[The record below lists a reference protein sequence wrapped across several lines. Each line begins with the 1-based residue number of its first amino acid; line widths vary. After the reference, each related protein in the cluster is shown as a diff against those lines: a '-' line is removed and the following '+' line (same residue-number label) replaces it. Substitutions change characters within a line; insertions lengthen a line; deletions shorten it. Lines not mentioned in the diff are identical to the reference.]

1 MVSAL
6 NEDRLFPTDPEQRS
20 IARRLYEAIKDRPI
34 ISPHGHVPIDWFAED
49 KHFKNPTDLFITPD
63 HYVTRIMHG
72 HSVPFSEL
80 GVGQKNF
87 TEEQS
92 RNAFRLLGKY
102 WYAYAGTPMRYWME
116 DSLSNV
122 FGINKPLNED
132 TADSIYDEL
141 NELLASDDF
150 TTRKLVKR
158 FNIGFISTTDDPTD
172 DLALHDK
179 VRADANFPA
188 RLAPCFRPDRYLA
201 VDRVDWAQLCDQLG
215 ESAGVSTA
223 TYEGFVEAMRR
234 RRLFFK
240 QHGAVA
246 ADYGVDSSLDEV
258 NWSGDTTRLSD
269 DEAIR
274 LYTKARSG
282 TLTSDEARKLHAHL
296 LNDQAKL
303 AQDDGLVMTMHP
315 GVMRNHYR
323 KQLVNYG
330 PDCGADC
337 PMPADWAH
345 WLRPMLNEYG
355 ENPDFHL
362 VAFTMDETAYSR
374 ELAPMA
380 AYYPALYIGA
390 PWWFL
395 DAPEPI
401 LRYYED
407 VVPYAGFAKLS
418 GFIDDTRALCSIPAR
433 HDMNRRLTARY
444 ISGLVA
450 DHRLSYEEG
459 EQIAIRS
466 VDGQPSDVFKL

>member
-1 MVSAL
+1 MTSAL
-6 NEDRLFPTDPEQRS
+6 NEDRLLPADPSQRS
-20 IARRLYEAIKDRPI
+20 TARRLYEAIKDRPI
-34 ISPHGHVPIDWFAED
+34 ISPHGHVPIDWFAQD

-72 HSVPFSEL
+72 HGVPFSDL
-80 GVGQKNF
+80 GVGQKHF
-87 TEEQS
+87 TDEQS

-102 WYAYAGTPMRYWME
+102 WYAYAGTPMRYWFE

-122 FGINKPLNED
+122 FGIDKPLNED

-141 NELLASDDF
+141 NELLTSDDF

-172 DLALHDK
+172 DLALHDQ
-179 VRADANFPA
+179 VRADSTFPS
-188 RLAPCFRPDRYLA
+188 RFAPCFRPDRYLE
-201 VDRVDWAQLCDQLG
+201 VDRVDWVQLSDALG
-215 ESAGVSTA
+215 ESAGVDTS

-234 RRLFFK
+234 RRLF
-240 QHGAVA
+240 
-246 ADYGVDSSLDEV
+246 
-258 NWSGDTTRLSD
+258 
-269 DEAIR
+269 
-274 LYTKARSG
+274 
-282 TLTSDEARKLHAHL
+282 AHL

-323 KQLVNYG
+323 RQLVNYG

-337 PMPADWAH
+337 PMPADWSH
-345 WLRPMLNEYG
+345 WLRPVLNEYG
-355 ENPDFHL
+355 DNPDFHL

-395 DAPEPI
+395 DAPESI
-401 LRYYED
+401 LRYYAD
-407 VVPYAGFAKLS
+407 VVPYAGFSKLS

-444 ISGLVA
+444 VSGLVA

-459 EQIAIRS
+459 EQIVIRS

>member
-72 HSVPFSEL
+72 HCVPFSEL

-215 ESAGVSTA
+215 ESASVSAA

-274 LYTKARSG
+274 LYSKARSG

-315 GVMRNHYR
+315 GVMRN
-323 KQLVNYG
+323 
-330 PDCGADC
+330 
-337 PMPADWAH
+337 
-345 WLRPMLNEYG
+345 
-355 ENPDFHL
+355 
-362 VAFTMDETAYSR
+362 TTASSSSTTVR
-374 ELAPMA
+374 TVERIARCRLIGLTGCAP
-380 AYYPALYIGA
+380 
-390 PWWFL
+390 
-395 DAPEPI
+395 
-401 LRYYED
+401 
-407 VVPYAGFAKLS
+407 
-418 GFIDDTRALCSIPAR
+418 CST
-433 HDMNRRLTARY
+433 NTARIL
-444 ISGLVA
+444 ISTLWHSPWMRPHTPASSLQWRHTTQRCTSGPRGGFWM
-450 DHRLSYEEG
+450 RLSRFC
-459 EQIAIRS
+459 ATTRMS
-466 VDGQPSDVFKL
+466 FRTLVSPSFRDSSMTPVRCVPSPPATT

>member
-6 NEDRLFPTDPEQRS
+6 NEDRLFPTDPEQRL

-122 FGINKPLNED
+122 FGINKPLSED

-172 DLALHDK
+172 DLVLHDK

-246 ADYGVDSSLDEV
+246 ADYGVDPSLDEV

-269 DEAIR
+269 DVAIR
-274 LYTKARSG
+274 LYT
-282 TLTSDEARKLHAHL
+282 
-296 LNDQAKL
+296 
-303 AQDDGLVMTMHP
+303 
-315 GVMRNHYR
+315 
-323 KQLVNYG
+323 NYG

-466 VDGQPSDVFKL
+466 VDGQPSDVFKF